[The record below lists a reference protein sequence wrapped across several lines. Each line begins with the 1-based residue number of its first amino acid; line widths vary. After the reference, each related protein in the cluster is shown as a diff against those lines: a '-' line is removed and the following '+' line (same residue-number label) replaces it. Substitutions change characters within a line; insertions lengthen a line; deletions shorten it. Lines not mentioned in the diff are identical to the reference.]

1 MLQFKSF
8 TNSKDMNAFL
18 NNGSVIPCSLSC
30 VGSAILI
37 GFKSGQNTKNY
48 NVKTLNLGIVDSVEE
63 IGTVVEVA
71 LDKFTNVI
79 SQSVELEG
87 ANVSL
92 TALIEE

>member
-1 MLQFKSF
+1 MIQFKSF
-8 TNSKDMNAFL
+8 TNSEDMNSFL
-18 NNGSVIPCSLSC
+18 NNGSVIPNSIST

-37 GFKSGQNTKNY
+37 GFKAGQNTKNY
-48 NVKTLNLGIVDSVEE
+48 KVKTLNLGLVDSVEE

-71 LDKFTNVI
+71 LDKFSNVV

-87 ANVSL
+87 ANVSV

>member
-1 MLQFKSF
+1 MIQFKSF
-8 TNSKDMNAFL
+8 TNSEDMNSFL
-18 NNGSVIPCSLSC
+18 NNGSVIPCSISTI
-30 VGSAILI
+30 GSAILI

-48 NVKTLNLGIVDSVEE
+48 KVENLNLGIVDSVDE

-71 LDKFTNVI
+71 LDKFTNVV